1 MNGRLRRLLLEP
13 AAFFDG
19 ESPSLSR
26 SGGVLLAVGVVSLGV
41 LPPVVSLLR
50 SPVIPDDVVFDAFP
64 TLRYVTTG
72 WEVSLPGVVGLLV
85 GVLLAVPVLACL
97 LFAALFY
104 LLSWPLASERG
115 FGRTAALVAWGFVP
129 QLFANVPAIAALLVA
144 FPSTPTE
151 IWGLGMTVPARVY
164 VLPPAYDP
172 LFAAVAA
179 VGVICT
185 LWSGYLWA
193 HAVAAARGLSLR
205 RAIAVVAVPTIL
217 VLGPI

>member
-1 MNGRLRRLLLEP
+1 MTGRLRRLLIEP
-13 AAFFDG
+13 AAFFDA

-26 SGGVLLAVGVVSLGV
+26 SGGVLLAVGVVSLGIV
-41 LPPVVSLLR
+41 PPVVSLLR
-50 SPVIPDDVVFDAFP
+50 SPVIPDDVVLDAFP
-64 TLRYVTTG
+64 SLRYVTTG
-72 WEVSLPGVVGLLV
+72 WEVSVPGVVGLLV
-85 GVLLAVPVLACL
+85 GALLAMPVLFCL

-104 LLSWPLASERG
+104 LLSWPVASERG
-115 FGRTAALVAWGFVP
+115 FGRTAGLVAWGFVP
-129 QLFANVPAIAALLVA
+129 QLVANVPAIAALLVA

-151 IWGLGMTVPARVY
+151 VWALGMTVPARVY
-164 VLPPAYDP
+164 ASPPAFDP
-172 LFAAVAA
+172 LFATVTA

-205 RAIAVVAVPTIL
+205 QAIAVVTVPTIL